1 MQNVMNV
8 IFLDIDGVL
17 NSNFWNDAH
26 QKEISDGTLID
37 YEKIKILSTLVTEFS
52 AQIILHSG
60 WKYWFDDNI
69 NPLRAE
75 SEKLSKMLLECGMV
89 IHGITPDLATEEI
102 KRTKKFSLVKADE
115 IFQWLSEHP
124 NNHWI
129 VIDDLDLHN
138 EEIRKHQIKTDS
150 NVGLTENDI
159 GKARK
164 LFHEQ
169 ACQK

>member
-1 MQNVMNV
+1 M
-8 IFLDIDGVL
+8 
-17 NSNFWNDAH
+17 
-26 QKEISDGTLID
+26 
-37 YEKIKILSTLVTEFS
+37 
-52 AQIILHSG
+52 
-60 WKYWFDDNI
+60 
-69 NPLRAE
+69 
-75 SEKLSKMLLECGMV
+75 
-89 IHGITPDLATEEI
+89 
-102 KRTKKFSLVKADE
+102 KADE

-169 ACQK
+169 ACQIRIIG